1 MRITRTI
8 GIISIGLVV
17 AFAATVRAAE
27 QKVIPLYEGAAPGS
41 EAWTQ
46 KEVEFRD
53 GAGKAMVGNVTT
65 PTLTAF
71 LPDAA
76 TSTGTA
82 VVVCPGGGFRFLS
95 WQSEGTEVVEWLQRR
110 GVAAFVLKY
119 RLKQTPADEGAF
131 GREMIAFFLSLGRPK
146 NGPGP
151 EEANKAMAEDL
162 QKAAV
167 PGTEDGRQAI
177 RLVRRHAEAWGIK
190 PDRIGMHSFT
200 AGWMNTAARSMDPD
214 PESPLNFA

>member
-27 QKVIPLYEGAAPGS
+27 QKGIPLYEGATPGS

-46 KEVEFRD
+46 NEVEFRD
-53 GAGKAMVGNVTT
+53 GAGKAMVRNVTT

-95 WQSEGTEVVEWLQRR
+95 WQSEGTEVAEWLQRR
-110 GVAAFVLKY
+110 GVAALVLKY
-119 RLKQTPADEGAF
+119 RLKETPADEGAF
-131 GREMIAFFLSLGRPK
+131 GREMVAFFLSLARPK
-146 NGPGP
+146 NESAPG
-151 EEANKAMAEDL
+151 EANKARTCKRPPRPA
-162 QKAAV
+162 
-167 PGTEDGRQAI
+167 PR
-177 RLVRRHAEAWGIK
+177 
-190 PDRIGMHSFT
+190 T
-200 AGWMNTAARSMDPD
+200 AGRRSGWSAAAPRSGGLSRIASACSA
-214 PESPLNFA
+214 SPPAP